1 MIFLYNHFMKKF
13 LIPLILCAAFNVN
26 FIQPA
31 DAGFLTSYKAQVE
44 KNRIVY
50 DAQKSIKTL
59 FDKQTDYTNKYEY
72 EKLYNLYSDDFINND
87 GYNKKVYFK
96 LIKETWETYPDITY
110 ETRIKDIN
118 VYSDYATVQT
128 EETAYATTTEDT
140 ELISARGELRSY
152 ANCIYHLKKINNRW
166 VISGENV
173 LEEKST
179 LKYGDAR
186 FIKMEL
192 SAPSFI
198 NAGQS
203 YTSELKIDLPEDEVV
218 IASIN
223 REKITQPAVKSED
236 AFRRLPSDQILERM
250 FISNKD
256 NINEYNIASVGIA
269 KSESVDN
276 TKIRVYMSG
285 LAFIMTRINV
295 VPENHF
301 INLEEENAQKSK

>member
-1 MIFLYNHFMKKF
+1 MKKL
-13 LIPLILCAAFNVN
+13 LIPVILCVAVSANLSL
-26 FIQPA
+26 PA
-31 DAGFLTSYKAQVE
+31 EAGLMTAYKAKVE
-44 KNRIVY
+44 KNRVVS
-50 DAQKSIKTL
+50 DAQKDIKSV
-59 FDKQTDYTNKYEY
+59 FDRQTDYTNKYNY
-72 EKLYNLYSDDFINND
+72 EDLYNLYSDDFINND

-96 LIKETWETYPDITY
+96 LVKETWETYPDITY
-110 ETRIKDIN
+110 ETKIKKMN
-118 VYSDYATVQT
+118 VSSDYATVQT

-152 ANCIYHLKKINNRW
+152 ASCVYHLKKINNKW
-166 VISGENV
+166 VIAGENI

-192 SAPSFI
+192 SAPSLI

-203 YTSELKIDLPEDEVV
+203 YTSELKIDLPEEDVV

-250 FISNKD
+250 FVSNKD
-256 NINEYNIASVGIA
+256 NINEYNIASVGVT
-269 KSESVDN
+269 KSEKIDN

-285 LAFIMTRINV
+285 LAFIMTRVNV